1 MCFSGRKMFNGV
13 IFLSKGEYYLLIF
26 SVLLE
31 PAHLLPCFV
40 CTVCSDVLN
49 LVVQFAQITLILESI
64 FEDILCCPLF
74 SSSFDVNMKLFFESL
89 MRILSNRN
97 KVVSP

>member
-31 PAHLLPCFV
+31 LPCFI

-49 LVVQFAQITLILESI
+49 LVVQFSQITWILEFI

-74 SSSFDVNMKLFFESL
+74 SSSFDVNVKLFFESL
-89 MRILSNRN
+89 MKILSNRN